1 MNILIVDFDVWNFDT
16 AVKFYEKCCEAD
28 NSVGWIMLP
37 KGMDLMQNVSI
48 DWMKMVRDRLDE
60 KIREIEG

>member
-1 MNILIVDFDVWNFDT
+1 MNVIIVDLDVWNLDT
-16 AVKFYEKCCEAD
+16 AVKFYEKCYETD
-28 NSVGWIMLP
+28 DSVGWIMLP
-37 KGMDLMQNVSI
+37 KGMDLMQDVSI